1 MKRNA
6 IARIILWAVTLVVL
20 IGLLCAAML
29 WFQPL
34 GRYEVPN
41 HSASEVTPT
50 PEKLTDSA
58 GSRTASE
65 FPRDIQEIE
74 IDWLSG
80 NIRLLPANVDRI
92 QVSETPVADAKYA
105 IVCKQEGQTLK
116 VEYCQHTA
124 LRNLNGALSKD
135 LTIVVPND
143 WEGRALKVDAASA
156 KLFVQDL
163 TIREVEIDNASG
175 AIQFNNCTVEELDID
190 TASGDIRF
198 TGSLNKLDCDSA
210 SASVYAELDNVPTE
224 IDMDTASGAVE
235 LILPRDAG
243 FSLKSDSLSGSFDSD
258 FPFTVKNGRYV
269 SGDGACKIDMSSM
282 SGGVTIRSK

>member
-58 GSRTASE
+58 GSGTASE
-65 FPRDIQEIE
+65 FSRDIQEIE

-105 IVCKQEGQTLK
+105 MVCKQEGQTLK

-143 WEGRALKVDAASA
+143 WDGRALKVDAASA

-163 TIREVEIDNASG
+163 TIREVEIDTASG
-175 AIQFNNCTVEELDID
+175 ASQFNNCAVEELDID

>member
-269 SGDGACKIDMSSM
+269 SGNGACKIDMSSM

>member
-41 HSASEVTPT
+41 HSASEVTPA

-58 GSRTASE
+58 GSGTASE

-105 IVCKQEGQTLK
+105 MVCKQEGQTLK

-163 TIREVEIDNASG
+163 TIREVEIDTASG
-175 AIQFNNCTVEELDID
+175 ASQFNNCTVEELDID

-224 IDMDTASGAVE
+224 IDMDTASGAVD